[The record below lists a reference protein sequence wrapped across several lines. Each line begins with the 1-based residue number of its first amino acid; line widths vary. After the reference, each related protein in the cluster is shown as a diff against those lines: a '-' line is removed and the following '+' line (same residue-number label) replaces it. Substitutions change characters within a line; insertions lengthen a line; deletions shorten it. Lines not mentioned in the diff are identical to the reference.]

1 MTAIAEFAGWDT
13 SHRPAD
19 FAPMLKAAREL
30 FPAAGNYDQPEYWA
44 GLRPMTPDN
53 LPIFGRGRLANL
65 WVNTGHG
72 HMGWTWAC
80 GSARITADL
89 IAGRDAR
96 ARRRQHARPLRGDAM
111 DQPHDRSHLPHDL
124 DGGLGARARIGLIVL
139 ATDQTIE
146 HEWRLIFHG
155 PRRRRA
161 LPEPDLERP
170 ADHARDPAAHGGQA
184 RRERGRHHARPAAGL
199 ARLRLHL
206 GHHGDRRGEA
216 CSPACA
222 RPGPRPGPPRPIT
235 AAFAA
240 FRAFGA
246 RRLAV
251 LTPYRADV
259 NAAVRRYIEA
269 RGFEVPVFGS
279 FNEEDDHRA
288 ARISVASIRDAAI
301 DLGRDPR
308 VDAVFVACTSLRVA
322 EVAAEIE
329 EAIGKPVTSSNH
341 AMAWHALRL
350 ARIADPL
357 PQWGKLFA
365 AGLPED

>member
-1 MTAIAEFAGWDT
+1 
-13 SHRPAD
+13 
-19 FAPMLKAAREL
+19 
-30 FPAAGNYDQPEYWA
+30 
-44 GLRPMTPDN
+44 
-53 LPIFGRGRLANL
+53 
-65 WVNTGHG
+65 
-72 HMGWTWAC
+72 
-80 GSARITADL
+80 
-89 IAGRDAR
+89 
-96 ARRRQHARPLRGDAM
+96 M
-111 DQPHDRSHLPHDL
+111 DQPHDRSHLPHAL
-124 DGGLGARARIGLIVL
+124 DDGLGARARIGLIVL

-146 HEWRLIFHG
+146 HEWRLIFQG
-155 PRRRRA
+155 LDGVA
-161 LPEPDLERP
+161 LYQSRIWNDPQITPETLLRMEGKL
-170 ADHARDPAAHGGQA
+170 AESAAVIM
-184 RRERGRHHARPAAGL
+184 PGL
-199 ARLRLHL
+199 PLASLAFGCTSATMVIGEEGVFARLR
-206 GHHGDRRGEA
+206 E
-216 CSPACA
+216 A
-222 RPGPRPGPPRPIT
+222 RPEARPTTPIT

-246 RRLAV
+246 KRLAV

-279 FNEEDDHRA
+279 FDEEDDHRA

-329 EAIGKPVTSSNH
+329 EAVGKPVTSSNH

-350 ARIADPL
+350 ARIADLL